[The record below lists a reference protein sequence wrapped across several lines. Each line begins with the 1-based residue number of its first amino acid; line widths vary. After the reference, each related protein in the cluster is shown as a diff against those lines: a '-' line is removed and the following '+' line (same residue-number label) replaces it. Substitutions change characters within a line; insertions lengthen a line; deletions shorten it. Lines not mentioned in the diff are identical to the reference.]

1 MLHSDVIAAISTP
14 PGKGGVAVIR
24 VSGEGAL
31 AVANKIFT
39 PASKREIASYPP
51 RTQIYGYVLDS
62 GEKIDDGMLTYFEEN
77 ASYTGEE
84 TLEISCH
91 GGILVT
97 ELVLAA
103 VLSAGARL
111 AEAGEFTRRAF
122 LNGRLS
128 LSEAEAIGL
137 LLDAK
142 SEEQIRLASK
152 DSRERL
158 NRAVGA
164 LSSKLTELLGSIYAR
179 IDYPDEDLGDF
190 TDTETLEILKGALSD
205 TERLL
210 STYKEGHSISEGITT
225 AIVGRPNVGKSTLY
239 NLLCGKDAAIVTD
252 IAGTT
257 RDVLEET
264 VSLGRV
270 MLRLS
275 DTAGIRNENSTDEV
289 EKIGIARSRE
299 RLNTCELVL
308 AVFDASDSATTDDA
322 LLEELS
328 HTSAVKIAIY
338 NKIDKKQPDT
348 EKIPNGFDKILCLS
362 ARDNPD
368 AARDVIR
375 EAVEELFCDGKIS
388 LSDRAVIYSAR
399 QRAELTE
406 ARSAIS
412 SAIDALLSGVFT
424 DAVSSDVEI
433 ALGAISRASGRAV
446 SEAVVDNIFSR
457 FCVGK

>member
-39 PASKREIASYPP
+39 PASKREIASYHP

-77 ASYTGEE
+77 ASYTGEQ
-84 TLEISCH
+84 TVEISCH

-158 NRAVGA
+158 NCAVGA

-190 TDTETLEILKGALSD
+190 TDAEVLDILKSALAD

-210 STYKEGHSISEGITT
+210 STYKEGHSIAEGITT

-275 DTAGIRNENSTDEV
+275 DTAGIRSEGAADEV
-289 EKIGIARSRE
+289 EKIGIARSKE
-299 RLNTCELVL
+299 RLNACELVL

-322 LLEELS
+322 LLDELS

-348 EKIPNGFDKILCLS
+348 EKIPSGFDKILCLS

-368 AARDVIR
+368 AARDVTR

-406 ARSAIS
+406 ARGAIS

>member
-24 VSGEGAL
+24 ISGRGAL
-31 AVANKIFT
+31 EVAGRVF
-39 PASKREIASYPP
+39 ASVSERDIDSYPV
-51 RTQIYGYVLDS
+51 RTQIYGYISAD
-62 GEKIDDGMLTYFEEN
+62 GERIDDGMLTYFKEG

-84 TLEISCH
+84 TVEISCH

-97 ELVLAA
+97 ELVLSA
-103 VLSAGARL
+103 VLAAGARL

-122 LNGRLS
+122 LNGKLS

-142 SEEQIRLASK
+142 SEEQIRLAAK
-152 DSRERL
+152 DSRDRL
-158 NRAVGA
+158 TAATGA
-164 LSSKLTELLGSIYAR
+164 LSSRLTELLGSIYAR

-190 TDTETLEILKGALSD
+190 SDEETLNILKDVLADTEAL
-205 TERLL
+205 LA
-210 STYKEGHSISEGITT
+210 TYKEGHSIAEGITT

-264 VSLGRV
+264 VPLGRV

-275 DTAGIRNENSTDEV
+275 DTAGIREVSTADEV
-289 EKIGIARSRE
+289 EKIGIERSRE
-299 RLNTCELVL
+299 RLSSCELVL
-308 AVFDASDSATTDDA
+308 AVFDASESPKEDSS
-322 LLEELS
+322 LLDELS

-338 NKIDKKQPDT
+338 NKIDKKMPT
-348 EKIPNGFDKILCLS
+348 GELAAGFDRVISVS
-362 ARDNPD
+362 AKEEPEV
-368 AARDVIR
+368 ARRAIR
-375 EAVEELFCDGKIS
+375 EAVEELFCNGRIS
-388 LSDRAVIYSAR
+388 LSDRAVIHSAR
-399 QRAELTE
+399 QRAELTA
-406 ARSAIS
+406 ARDAIISAM
-412 SAIDALLSGVFT
+412 DALGSGVFT
-424 DAVSSDVEI
+424 DAVSSDIEI
-433 ALGAISRASGRAV
+433 ALGAVSRACGRAV